1 MRKSLARDVSTL
13 PERERLMRKTEEWA
27 SQMRVVAHALA
38 DLGEGI
44 RDVWELCCTAADG
57 VCAWRA
63 YGQPIRLTCLEYATL
78 DEKVWSGYP
87 RPRCMRISDVPPSVR
102 YFGQVMS
109 TNEGPRK

>member
-1 MRKSLARDVSTL
+1 MRKSLARDESTL
-13 PERERLMRKTEEWA
+13 PERERLMRKTEGWA
-27 SQMRVVAHALA
+27 SQMRVVAHAFA

-63 YGQPIRLTCLEYATL
+63 CGQPIRLTRLGYATL
-78 DEKVWSGYP
+78 DEKAWSGYP
-87 RPRCMRISDVPPSVR
+87 GPRCMRTSDAPPSVS

-109 TNEGPRK
+109 VYEGSRK